1 MVATE
6 WWERSSVM
14 LLSDIFETKYLIFKR
29 YKKEKKKTYNVKI
42 YNKSSE
48 LLGEIYWRSGWRTY
62 VVTYEENIDFDIKCL
77 DDISNYIKLLLEERK
92 IERTNLNKEKGE
104 Q

>member
-1 MVATE
+1 M
-6 WWERSSVM
+6 
-14 LLSDIFETKYLIFKR
+14 
-29 YKKEKKKTYNVKI
+29 
-42 YNKSSE
+42 
-48 LLGEIYWRSGWRTY
+48 
-62 VVTYEENIDFDIKCL
+62 VTYEENIDFDIKCL